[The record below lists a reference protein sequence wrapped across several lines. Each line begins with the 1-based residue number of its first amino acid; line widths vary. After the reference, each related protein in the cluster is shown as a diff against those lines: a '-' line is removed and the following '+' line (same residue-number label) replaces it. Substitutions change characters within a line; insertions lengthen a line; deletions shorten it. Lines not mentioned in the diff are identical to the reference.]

1 MKISVIFNII
11 LAVIIAVICFAK
23 HVTIVNTLP
32 AETPA
37 VAPVKA
43 TGDSSWL
50 WTDFSH
56 MDTLEFVDKWLEPKS
71 GNAKLLAIATYHDNG
86 MVAMSVFTRN
96 WDFDCNPAKEKCYLF
111 QELSFFSPNGYKIAE
126 DTRIMEYKEFL
137 AGILVPKGGTLWYC
151 TVSKGKTKNPS
162 ACPEPAPET
171 HVYNHQVKDK

>member
-37 VAPVKA
+37 VAPVEA

-56 MDTLEFVDKWLEPKS
+56 MDTLEFVDKWLDPTF
-71 GNAKLLAIATYHDNG
+71 GYAVIRAIATYHDNG
-86 MVAMSVFTRN
+86 MVAMSVNTRKLV
-96 WDFDCNPAKEKCYLF
+96 FDCNPAKEKCYLS
-111 QELSFFSPNGYKIAE
+111 QHLSFYSPNGYMMADNI
-126 DTRIMEYKEFL
+126 RLLEYKEFL
-137 AGILVPKGGTLWYC
+137 CGILVPKGGVLWYC
-151 TVSKGKTKNPS
+151 TVSHGLTKNPS
-162 ACPEPAPET
+162 ACPEPSPQT
-171 HVYNHQVKDK
+171 HVYNHQVKEK

>member
-1 MKISVIFNII
+1 MKISVTINVI
-11 LAVIIAVICFAK
+11 LALATLVLFLSK
-23 HVTIVNTLP
+23 HVTFESTLP

-37 VAPVKA
+37 VAPVDA

-56 MDTLEFVDKWLEPKS
+56 MDTLNFEDKWLEPKR

-111 QELSFFSPNGYKIAE
+111 QELSFFSPSGYKIAE

-137 AGILVPKGGTLWYC
+137 AGIFVPKGGTLWDC
-151 TVSKGKTKNPS
+151 TVSHGRTKNPS
-162 ACPEPAPET
+162 ACPEPSPET
-171 HVYNHQVKDK
+171 HVYNHQVKEK

>member
-37 VAPVKA
+37 AAPVGA

-56 MDTLEFVDKWLEPKS
+56 LDTLDFVDKWLDPKDEY
-71 GNAKLLAIATYHDNG
+71 ARFRAIATYHNNG
-86 MVAMSVFTRN
+86 IVAMEVFTRN
-96 WDFDCNPAKEKCYLF
+96 LDYHCKPAKERCYLF
-111 QELSFFSPNGYKIAE
+111 QELSFYSPNGYKIAE
-126 DTRIMEYKEFL
+126 DTHIMEYKEFL
-137 AGILVPKGGTLWYC
+137 AGILVPKGGVLWDC

-162 ACPEPAPET
+162 ACPEPAPDT